1 MQNLSLI
8 LQSKEDWNGQK
19 TVFKAVLNGMP
30 EEAVAMQEPIVL
42 EIGELTGDIYTE
54 LEAVA
59 LTVREAEK
67 LIKTLTAQ
75 VNFLKNNP

>member
-30 EEAVAMQEPIVL
+30 EEAAVMQEPIVL
-42 EIGELTGDIYTE
+42 EIGELTEDIYTE

>member
-1 MQNLSLI
+1 MQNLRLI
-8 LQSKEDWNGQK
+8 LQSQEDWNGRK
-19 TVFKAVLNGMP
+19 TVFKAVLNGKP
-30 EEAVAMQEPIVL
+30 EEAMAIEEPIVL
-42 EIGELTGDIYTE
+42 EIGELTEDIYTE

-75 VNFLKNNP
+75 VNFLKNIP